1 MSETEQ
7 TASRVRY
14 DSEVSIRDILR
25 PLWLRK
31 WLIGGATSTAALVSV
46 IVALLLPDIYRAQA
60 LLVPNNQE
68 RATGLSALA
77 AQYGGLANLAGINL
91 GSDSAN
97 KAALGLEVL
106 RSRKFIAEFIG
117 RHDIMVPLMAAKEWD
132 AETGELKIDPKIY
145 DVTTREWVRDVKP
158 PRTASPSKQEAYETF
173 STNLSVN
180 QDAQSGLVAIAV
192 DHLSPVV
199 AKQWVDWLVLDINAA
214 TMRHDVAQAEQA
226 IEYLNE
232 QIASTSLADL
242 QSVFFSLIE
251 EQTKT
256 VMLANISNEYLF
268 RTIDPAVVPEKRA
281 KPRRKVIVVLSTFL
295 GFMGSAIIVLASHG
309 GSSRRIS
316 EQP

>member
-7 TASRVRY
+7 TASRTQY
-14 DSEVSIRDILR
+14 DGEVSIRDILR

-31 WLIGGATSTAALVSV
+31 WLIGGITSMAALVSV
-46 IVALLLPDIYRAQA
+46 IVALLLPEIYRAQA

-77 AQYGGLANLAGINL
+77 AQYGGLANLAGVNL

-97 KAALGLEVL
+97 KATLGLEVL
-106 RSRKFIAEFIG
+106 RSRKFIAEFIE

-132 AETGELKIDPKIY
+132 AETGQLKIDSNIY
-145 DVTTREWVRDVKP
+145 DVTAQEWVRGVKP

-173 STNLSVN
+173 SRNLSVS
-180 QDAQSGLVAIAV
+180 QDVQSGFVVIAV
-192 DHLSPVV
+192 DHLSPAV
-199 AKQWVDWLVLDINAA
+199 AKQWVDWLVLDINVA

-295 GFMGSAIIVLASHG
+295 GFMGSAIVVLLSHG
-309 GSSRRIS
+309 GPTGRVSK
-316 EQP
+316 